1 VDGECVNRVAIE
13 IRMDDH
19 GRMRTSLTRTGNA
32 VSGVTRIEGSNPSRS
47 AKNPCTVRLLGTRE
61 LRLRDAIGQITAPD
75 LTPTMTPSQCSANV
89 GGRPWTG
96 YRISAQ
102 SAALGDQPDE
112 CGHVVPPE
120 CSQTAPAALDPCV
133 FEANGSHPTATT
145 RVGDARPEWPD
156 IPSSMRDCDPQCRDA
171 RTSFI
176 TRWVTPWA
184 GVAR

>member
-1 VDGECVNRVAIE
+1 MPILMPIEGRNGSRPDGHAVPVRIQRRSQTEPVGAR
-13 IRMDDH
+13 
-19 GRMRTSLTRTGNA
+19 GLSGNA

-47 AKNPCTVRLLGTRE
+47 AKNPCTVRLLGTRP

-75 LTPTMTPSQCSANV
+75 LTPTMTPSLCSANV

-102 SAALGDQPDE
+102 SAALDDQPDE

-133 FEANGSHPTATT
+133 FEANGVRIGHVWHQ
-145 RVGDARPEWPD
+145 RVG
-156 IPSSMRDCDPQCRDA
+156 RDRAQPA
-171 RTSFI
+171 
-176 TRWVTPWA
+176 
-184 GVAR
+184 

>member
-47 AKNPCTVRLLGTRE
+47 AFRIHTADIRRWLSTRVAAAHE
-61 LRLRDAIGQITAPD
+61 SSLSGGQERDA
-75 LTPTMTPSQCSANV
+75 
-89 GGRPWTG
+89 
-96 YRISAQ
+96 Y
-102 SAALGDQPDE
+102 AA
-112 CGHVVPPE
+112 
-120 CSQTAPAALDPCV
+120 
-133 FEANGSHPTATT
+133 
-145 RVGDARPEWPD
+145 VGDPRRRATFV
-156 IPSSMRDCDPQCRDA
+156 MLGG
-171 RTSFI
+171 TSFI